1 MSCTYC
7 FAKAL
12 TRSAGG
18 RHPVCRCC
26 LELSSGE
33 HWDRLAKRWLQHRP
47 EDWSGDVAAYL
58 EVLYGR
64 DG

>member
-1 MSCTYC
+1 
-7 FAKAL
+7 
-12 TRSAGG
+12 
-18 RHPVCRCC
+18 
-26 LELSSGE
+26 
-33 HWDRLAKRWLQHRP
+33 LAKRWLQHRP